1 MYMFHVNIMRMHL
14 CLTRSLHV
22 SVCMSMPMCVY
33 LLILTLLQPK
43 PQGCAPLGHVCV
55 CVRYLRGLVGSPA
68 VLVAVEAGQQHVLIC
83 VHLAKAQCLVGIVTD
98 HIVAV
103 D

>member
-1 MYMFHVNIMRMHL
+1 M
-14 CLTRSLHV
+14 
-22 SVCMSMPMCVY
+22 
-33 LLILTLLQPK
+33 
-43 PQGCAPLGHVCV
+43 CV